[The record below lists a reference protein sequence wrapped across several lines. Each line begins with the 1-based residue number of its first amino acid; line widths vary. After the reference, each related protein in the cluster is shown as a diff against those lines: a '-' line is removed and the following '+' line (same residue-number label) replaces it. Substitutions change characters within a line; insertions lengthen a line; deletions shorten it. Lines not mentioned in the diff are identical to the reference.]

1 MRRRGGTGQ
10 CRRIR
15 SIAFGDHT
23 ATCRCNNLLGTEAT
37 VKEGMHMQQGSRFFT
52 IIAVLVIGVMLQIV
66 LVFADHSETPAKTA
80 VAFSKAYF
88 ELDLAMVKYL
98 CSAYTAN
105 EEGDVVGEYLNRV
118 VDDAK
123 VVGFDRNYMRSRLYS
138 VHTQIISQ
146 SDTEAEVR
154 ILAERKRN
162 INLIFTIVGR
172 LFSIGETYP
181 VDETLKLV
189 KEDGRWKVCGK
200 AFSLTV

>member
-1 MRRRGGTGQ
+1 
-10 CRRIR
+10 
-15 SIAFGDHT
+15 
-23 ATCRCNNLLGTEAT
+23 T
-37 VKEGMHMQQGSRFFT
+37 VKEEMHMQQGSKFFT
-52 IIAVLVIGVMLQIV
+52 IIAVLVIGVMLQIM
-66 LVFADHSETPAKTA
+66 LVFADQREAPAKTA

-88 ELDLAMVKYL
+88 ELDPAMVKYL
-98 CSAYTAN
+98 CSAFTTN
-105 EEGDVVGEYLNRV
+105 EEGDVVAEYLNRMA
-118 VDDAK
+118 DDAR

-138 VHTQIISQ
+138 VHTQVISQ

-162 INLIFTIVGR
+162 INPIFTVVGR

-189 KEDGRWKVCGK
+189 KEDGRWKVCGR

>member
-1 MRRRGGTGQ
+1 MREEATPVDGAGCGASLGS
-10 CRRIR
+10 C
-15 SIAFGDHT
+15 GDVAMQYT
-23 ATCRCNNLLGTEAT
+23 VIETDAT
-37 VKEGMHMQQGSRFFT
+37 VKEEMHMQQGSKFFT
-52 IIAVLVIGVMLQIV
+52 IIAVLVVGVMLQIM
-66 LVFADHSETPAKTA
+66 LVFVDQRAAPAKTA

-88 ELDLAMVKYL
+88 ELDPAMVKYL
-98 CSAYTAN
+98 CSAFTTN
-105 EEGDVVGEYLNRV
+105 EEGDVVAEYLNRV
-118 VDDAK
+118 ADDAR

-138 VHTQIISQ
+138 VHTEIISQ

-162 INLIFTIVGR
+162 INPVFTVVGR

-189 KEDGRWKVCGK
+189 KEDGRWKVCGR